1 MKYVGRL
8 GSGLVLM
15 MVMSMMTAACSVQL
29 AGLPADQLSE
39 HGPLAGE
46 PPGHDGP
53 TDDPPAGEFPENPG
67 YLRASHPSSGMLTI
81 FDADTFEV
89 YRKVKLPPSTD
100 DFSHRL
106 EIDPAGR
113 VWIGYSQIGIDH
125 IRPKSER
132 VLVFSPNGDLLHE
145 LDLGCAPV
153 DTGIA
158 FANGYAFVACAASGF
173 SGQVFVM
180 DLDTMEVVKT
190 FDKVRPPDEDA
201 DKQSFYISVVGAAA
215 ESIVIAGFG
224 NPPRDYPRL
233 TNSASAVT
241 RVGVIDPETL
251 TLRGYLTGF
260 EPGMRVL
267 SVLEV
272 GGKAWLFN
280 EMSHLEERP
289 ARTDVYV
296 MDPQTLEIVDRFN
309 LENPFPNWAEYG
321 EDESIYIFH
330 KVAID
335 RLREAGYRAGITR
348 LDLASG
354 VEAFVPTPTLSRP
367 YGMGVY
373 RDRPC
378 LAHRGGKQAGG
389 LWCLSADGD
398 LELKV
403 RQKYSMG
410 VAFRPSGDPD

>member
-1 MKYVGRL
+1 M
-8 GSGLVLM
+8 VLM

-29 AGLPADQLSE
+29 AGLPADQPSE
-39 HGPLAGE
+39 HDPLTGE

-53 TDDPPAGEFPENPG
+53 ADELPTGEFPKNPG

-100 DFSHRL
+100 DYSHRL

-132 VLVFSPNGDLLHE
+132 VLVFSSDGDLLHE

-153 DTGIA
+153 DTGIV
-158 FANGYAFVACAASGF
+158 FANGYAFVVCAGSGAY
-173 SGQVFVM
+173 GQVFVV
-180 DLDTMEVVKT
+180 DLETVEVVKT
-190 FDKVRPPDEDA
+190 FERVKPPNEDP
-201 DKQSFYISVVGAAA
+201 SIRTFYITNIAEAAG
-215 ESIVIAGFG
+215 SIVVTGAGH
-224 NPPRDYPRL
+224 PPKGYQRL
-233 TNSASAVT
+233 TPHYAVT
-241 RVGVIDPETL
+241 TRVAIIDPETL
-251 TLRGYLTGF
+251 TLRGYQTGF
-260 EPGMRVL
+260 EPGLRVL

-280 EMSHLEERP
+280 ELSHLEERP
-289 ARTDVYV
+289 ARTDIYV
-296 MDPQTLEIVDRFN
+296 MDPQTMEIVDRFN

-321 EDESIYIFH
+321 EDESIHIFH

-335 RLREAGYRAGITR
+335 RLRDAGYRAGITR

-354 VEAFVPTPTLSRP
+354 VETFVPTPPLSRP

-378 LAHRGGKQAGG
+378 LAHRGVSKPAGCG
-389 LWCLSADGD
+389 A
-398 LELKV
+398 
-403 RQKYSMG
+403 
-410 VAFRPSGDPD
+410 